1 MVGAGSGGKAHNDS
15 SALSRIFEWIGR
27 LKYRIETD
35 LITGY
40 DVGFESK
47 SAVNAVK
54 MGEASDDGCYG
65 CFASL

>member
-1 MVGAGSGGKAHNDS
+1 MVGAGSGGKAHNDLP
-15 SALSRIFEWIGR
+15 ALSGVFKRIGR

-35 LITGY
+35 LIGGY

-47 SAVNAVK
+47 STMSAVK
-54 MGEASDDGCYG
+54 IGEASDDGCYG